1 MSCMLIAMTI
11 FHSIA
16 ALALSHNAN
25 STTRSGISGGT
36 LVITDDA
43 AQGAATGKGAE
54 EAIAG
59 VNREA
64 GSGPLFAHDLSL
76 DPLGL

>member
-11 FHSIA
+11 SHPIA
-16 ALALSHNAN
+16 ALALSDNAN
-25 STTRSGISGGT
+25 SIMRSGISGGT

-64 GSGPLFAHDLSL
+64 GSGPLFVQELSFGQVYL
-76 DPLGL
+76 